1 MIIRILKRCGFQWGL
16 MIPSVNDM
24 KFVLRE
30 YHKQFGEDFKVLIED
45 NILTDRMREILWKF
59 FDINALARLNNYQEK
74 ITMWSEYEAFEVIKK
89 RWFTLKSDLQ
99 VEDWL
104 SIVCELLNAKG
115 CNCMIIYKP
124 IAVDKGLLDS
134 ELLPDFKSDWEI

>member
-1 MIIRILKRCGFQWGL
+1 MIVRILKRCGFQWGL

-74 ITMWSEYEAFEVIKK
+74 ITMWNEYEAFEVIKK
-89 RWFTLKSDLQ
+89 KWFALKSDLQ
-99 VEDWL
+99 IEDWL
-104 SIVCELLNAKG
+104 SIVCELLNAKSY
-115 CNCMIIYKP
+115 NCMIIYKP
-124 IAVDKGLLDS
+124 IAVDEGLLDT